1 MKRTIQEIESRLE
14 EDLSKLRSPEYK
26 SLVPEGFRA
35 QVQLVGK
42 DGRKKRKNAPADSW
56 TPDSGEIR
64 IRFEPIPARAVENLR
79 PASNPVADV
88 IRSLDRAESTPG
100 YDFVAL
106 KWFRD
111 TFLLTEKFEWA
122 PSDTAR
128 QAAIRQAIEKR
139 FILTSKVQNPKSPQF
154 PVTVIR
160 LNRLLPEVRT
170 ILGFEAAPD
179 SGFDPLEIR
188 GEPLSATLL
197 RERR

>member
-14 EDLSKLRSPEYK
+14 EDLSKLRSSEYK
-26 SLVPEGFRA
+26 SLVPAGFRA
-35 QVQLVGK
+35 QVQLLGK

-56 TPDSGEIR
+56 TPESGEIR
-64 IRFEPIPARAVENLR
+64 IRFEPIPSTDVKKSRS
-79 PASNPVADV
+79 ASDPLADV

-111 TFLLTEKFEWA
+111 TFLLAEEFEWA
-122 PSDTAR
+122 ASDTAR

-139 FILTSKVQNPKSPQF
+139 LILTSKVQNPKSLQF

-170 ILGFEAAPD
+170 ILGSEAALD
-179 SGFDPLEIR
+179 SGFDPVEIR
-188 GEPLSATLL
+188 GEQLSATVL